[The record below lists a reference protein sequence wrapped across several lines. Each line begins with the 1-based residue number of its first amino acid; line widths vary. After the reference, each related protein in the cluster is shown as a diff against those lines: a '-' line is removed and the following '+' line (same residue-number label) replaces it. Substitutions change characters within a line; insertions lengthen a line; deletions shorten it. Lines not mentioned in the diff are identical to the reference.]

1 MIEIVGIKF
10 RATGKIYNFLAN
22 NLVLDIGDYC
32 VVETERG
39 FGFGVVD
46 IGRMCVEET
55 HFSRPL
61 KNVLRK
67 ATPEDLEIDQEN
79 KQIEIEASDYCLKR
93 VIERDLEMQL
103 LDVECTFDRGRIT
116 FYFISEGRVDFRD
129 LVKDL
134 AQKYKT
140 RIEMRQIGVRDEA
153 KLIGGFGVCGR
164 PLCCT
169 TFLRNFETVSIKMAK
184 VQGLT
189 LNPSKLSGV
198 CDRLKCCLTYEYDY
212 YRQMAKYMPRRGQ
225 MVRTLNGDGPYK
237 VRDVNYLEGTI
248 VVELSKGTKQKLFYR
263 DLEKV
268 K

>member
-1 MIEIVGIKF
+1 
-10 RATGKIYNFLAN
+10 
-22 NLVLDIGDYC
+22 
-32 VVETERG
+32 
-39 FGFGVVD
+39 
-46 IGRMCVEET
+46 
-55 HFSRPL
+55 
-61 KNVLRK
+61 
-67 ATPEDLEIDQEN
+67 
-79 KQIEIEASDYCLKR
+79 
-93 VIERDLEMQL
+93 
-103 LDVECTFDRGRIT
+103 
-116 FYFISEGRVDFRD
+116 
-129 LVKDL
+129 
-134 AQKYKT
+134 
-140 RIEMRQIGVRDEA
+140 MRQIGVRDEA

>member
-1 MIEIVGIKF
+1 MIEIVGVKF
-10 RATGKIYNFLAN
+10 RSTGKVYNFLSN
-22 NLVLDIGDYC
+22 NLELHIGEFC

-39 FGFGVVD
+39 FGFGTVD
-46 IGRMCVEET
+46 VGKMCMKECR
-55 HFSRPL
+55 FSRPL

-67 ATPEDLEIDQEN
+67 ATQEDLAIVEEN
-79 KQIEIEASDYCLKR
+79 KKIEVDAEKFCLKR
-93 VIERDLEMQL
+93 VVARNLEMQL
-103 LDVECTFDRGRIT
+103 VDVECTFDRSRLT
-116 FYFISEGRVDFRD
+116 FYFIAEGRIDFRE

-134 AQKYKT
+134 AQKFRT

-164 PLCCT
+164 SLCCT
-169 TFLRNFETVSIKMAK
+169 TFLKNFETVSIKMAK

-198 CDRLKCCLTYEYDY
+198 CDRLKCCLTSEYDY
-212 YRQMAKYMPRRGQ
+212 YRQMSKYMPRRGQ
-225 MVRTLNGDGPYK
+225 MVRDLEGNGPYR
-237 VRDVNYLEGTI
+237 VREVNYLDGTVVVDVNEG
-248 VVELSKGTKQKLFYR
+248 VKQKLYYR

>member
-1 MIEIVGIKF
+1 MIEIVGVKF
-10 RATGKIYNFLAN
+10 RPTGKVYNFLAN
-22 NLVLDIGDYC
+22 NLDLIIGDHC
-32 VVETERG
+32 IVETERG
-39 FGFGVVD
+39 FGFGTVD
-46 IGRMCVEET
+46 VGRMCLEDT

-67 ATPEDLEIDQEN
+67 ATGRDFAIVEEN
-79 KQIEIEASDYCLKR
+79 KAMEVDAADFCLKR
-93 VIERDLEMQL
+93 VIDRGLDMQL
-103 LDVECTFDRGRIT
+103 VDVECTFDRCRLT
-116 FYFISEGRVDFRD
+116 FYFISEGRIDFRE

-153 KLIGGFGVCGR
+153 KLIGGYGVCGH

-169 TFLRNFETVSIKMAK
+169 TFLKNFETVSIKMAK
-184 VQGLT
+184 VQKLT

-225 MVRTLNGDGPYK
+225 MVRHLDGSGPYR
-237 VRDVNYLEGTI
+237 VYEVNYLDGTV
-248 VVELSKGTKQKLFYR
+248 VVELREGTKQKLYYR